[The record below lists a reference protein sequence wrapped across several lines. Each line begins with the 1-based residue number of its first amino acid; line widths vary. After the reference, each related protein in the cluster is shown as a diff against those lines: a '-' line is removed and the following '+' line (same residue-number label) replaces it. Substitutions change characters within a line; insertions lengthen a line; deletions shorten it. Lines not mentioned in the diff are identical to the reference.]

1 MSDMCTDN
9 TYTSYS
15 SADEYF
21 KSLRLEYQKGQES
34 GYMLGCETFRD
45 EAREICKRMAQCIIK
60 YRNPELKQLDLKNIK
75 DVMSEFGWQEIMGEF
90 GDYSEES
97 V

>member
-21 KSLRLEYQKGQES
+21 KSLRLEYQKRPRIWL
-34 GYMLGCETFRD
+34 YV
-45 EAREICKRMAQCIIK
+45 RM
-60 YRNPELKQLDLKNIK
+60 
-75 DVMSEFGWQEIMGEF
+75 
-90 GDYSEES
+90 
-97 V
+97 